1 MERAKAVRITKF
13 KGPSK
18 SVFKYLKEGYQNCFV
33 IRDINVIDII
43 IYYMTIFSSNIREWG
58 KAIWNPL
65 SSKKFISYP
74 KC

>member
-1 MERAKAVRITKF
+1 MERAKAVCITKF
-13 KGPSK
+13 AGPSK
-18 SVFKYLKEGYQNCFV
+18 FVFKYLIEGYRNY
-33 IRDINVIDII
+33 IDVIDII